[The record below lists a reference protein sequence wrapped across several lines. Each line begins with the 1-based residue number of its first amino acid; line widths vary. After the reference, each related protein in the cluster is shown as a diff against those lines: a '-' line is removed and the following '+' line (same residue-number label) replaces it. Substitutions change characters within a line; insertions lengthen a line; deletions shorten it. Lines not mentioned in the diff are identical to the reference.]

1 MYHNLV
7 TGVLFSGEMI
17 NSLGTNAVQDRDNVS
32 SKMLEFTLWYV
43 GLGFFQIL
51 AGYIATAFLN
61 ISAERQASRVRKA
74 YFRAMLRQEVGW
86 YDSISSGELTT
97 RLSGF
102 AFVYKLPF
110 SYFNINVERILGSK
124 MQYTMGQ
131 KVHFLTSE

>member
-1 MYHNLV
+1 
-7 TGVLFSGEMI
+7 MI

-43 GLGFFQIL
+43 GLGFFQIM

-102 AFVYKLPF
+102 VFVYKFCF
-110 SYFNINVERILGSK
+110 SYFIIVKKILGWAK
-124 MQYTMGQ
+124 
-131 KVHFLTSE
+131 KLII

>member
-1 MYHNLV
+1 
-7 TGVLFSGEMI
+7 MI
-17 NSLGTNAVQDRDNVS
+17 DSLGTTAEQDPSIVS
-32 SKMLEFTLWYV
+32 DEMLKFTLWYV
-43 GLGFFQIL
+43 GLGIFQIV

-102 AFVYKLPF
+102 VFVKSF
-110 SYFNINVERILGSK
+110 TWIKDAI
-124 MQYTMGQ
+124 
-131 KVHFLTSE
+131 